1 MEKYFFI
8 VRSASGNE
16 LYSKELAVEKNIF
29 SLAQTLMD
37 VVRNERK
44 DVFPERCE
52 VWFKPDMNHMS
63 LLVTVF

>member
-16 LYSKELAVEKNIF
+16 LYSKELAAEKNIF

-37 VVRNERK
+37 DVRDMRMA
-44 DVFPERCE
+44 DFPERCE
-52 VWFKPDMNHMS
+52 VWFKSDMNHMS